1 MASVEEPEELEEDE
15 RNWDEDMED
24 FDNLMEQ
31 SQDDAQSLIQ
41 EEERKVREE

>member
-1 MASVEEPEELEEDE
+1 
-15 RNWDEDMED
+15 MED

-41 EEERKVREE
+41 EEERKVREEQERLRLEKLRQQ

>member
-1 MASVEEPEELEEDE
+1 
-15 RNWDEDMED
+15 MED

-41 EEERKVREE
+41 EEEKKVREEQERLRLEKLRQQ

>member
-1 MASVEEPEELEEDE
+1 MASVEEPEEPEEDE